1 MSSTG
6 HSSCRG
12 DRRCSRRARQPPY
25 PAVTIASGHAI
36 ARGISLANTEQA
48 DSSPSAISAPITQ
61 RDGRHSRRQ
70 GADVLDE
77 RIECGIGRGFM
88 AKEPAPEP
96 IVLAVQQA

>member
-1 MSSTG
+1 MAMAG

-12 DRRCSRRARQPPY
+12 GRQCSRRASHPPY
-25 PAVTIASGHAI
+25 PAATTASGHAI
-36 ARGISLANTEQA
+36 ARGISLASNEQA
-48 DSSPSAISAPITQ
+48 ASSPSAISAPITQ

-88 AKEPAPEP
+88 AEEPAPEP

>member
-1 MSSTG
+1 M
-6 HSSCRG
+6 
-12 DRRCSRRARQPPY
+12 
-25 PAVTIASGHAI
+25 IAIGHAI
-36 ARGISLANTEQA
+36 ARGISLASTEQG
-48 DSSPSAISAPITQ
+48 DSTANASNAPITQ

-88 AKEPAPEP
+88 AEEPAPEP